1 MNHKL
6 LKQPLTFPPKEGPW
20 AYFKALEIEGARC
33 FGPRQTLDLT
43 NPEEPAQPA
52 RWTVIL
58 GENGTGKT
66 TLLQALV
73 GMTLVEMPE
82 LPGAPYDTMILLDA
96 SSQFRD
102 WGWRADNI
110 SKSGERFA
118 LFARS
123 SLAQASGQVN
133 EVDFSTEHAVGS
145 RSYPPK
151 GRLSELGFIFHLCFA
166 YGAHRKINEIR
177 TSNEYEATEG
187 YETLFS
193 ETVGLTDPAELI
205 AQTYLVSKLGNGDE
219 QAQRERAEAK
229 LERLKDALVRVL
241 PDVNSITIEVREN
254 RPAVLFHTD
263 YGSVRS
269 SQLSSGYR
277 AMAAWVGDLVGRMFD
292 AYPDREDPLAAPAIV
307 LVDEFDLHMHP
318 KWQRDAI
325 AYLTERFPAVQFIVT
340 AHSPLVVQ
348 SAPNANIVLL
358 EKKGDHVV
366 IENDPVNVSTW
377 RVDQILTSE
386 LFGLSSARRQ
396 DVQDLLDERSELL
409 AKAELTEEEKQ
420 RVEQLGEVASLVPHA
435 DTAAEIKAGTRM
447 DRLIDE
453 LEDLVK
459 ASKG

>member
-1 MNHKL
+1 MTHDL
-6 LKQPLTFPPKEGPW
+6 LKQAIDFPPAEGPW
-20 AYFKALEIEGARC
+20 AYFKSLEIEGARC

-43 NPEEPAQPA
+43 APDAPEQPA
-52 RWTVIL
+52 RWTIIL

-73 GMTLVEMPE
+73 GMSIVRVFSFREAAFVPSVRFASPSLNSEVAWRPESAARDLHAYKLRAVVSFPLGKGMGDVGYGLERHANVTKAALIELGDGGE
-82 LPGAPYDTMILLDA
+82 LP
-96 SSQFRD
+96 S
-102 WGWRADNI
+102 
-110 SKSGERFA
+110 
-118 LFARS
+118 
-123 SLAQASGQVN
+123 V
-133 EVDFSTEHAVGS
+133 
-145 RSYPPK
+145 
-151 GRLSELGFIFHLCFA
+151 FA

-219 QAQRERAEAK
+219 ALQRERAEAK
-229 LERLKDALVRVL
+229 LEQLKASLIRVL
-241 PDVNSITIEVREN
+241 PDVHDVTIEVREN

-263 YGSVRS
+263 YGKVRS

-292 AYPDREDPLAAPAIV
+292 AYPDREDPLSGPAIV

-325 AYLTERFPAVQFIVT
+325 AFLTKRFPAVQFIVT

-348 SAPNANIVLL
+348 SAPNANVVVL
-358 EKKGDHVV
+358 EKEGDHVV

-396 DVQDLLDERSELL
+396 DVQDLLDERAELL
-409 AKAELTEEEKQ
+409 AKPDLSDHDKARIQE
-420 RVEQLGEVASLVPHA
+420 LGEVASVVPHV
-435 DTAAEIKAGTRM
+435 DTAAEIGSSTRM

-453 LEDLVK
+453 LEALVK
-459 ASKG
+459 ASEG

>member
-1 MNHKL
+1 MTHDL
-6 LKQPLTFPPKEGPW
+6 LKQAIDFPPAEGPW
-20 AYFKALEIEGARC
+20 AYFKSLEIEGARC
-33 FGPRQTLDLT
+33 FGLRQTLDLT
-43 NPEEPAQPA
+43 APDAPEQPA
-52 RWTVIL
+52 RWTIIL

-73 GMTLVEMPE
+73 GMRPLV
-82 LPGAPYDTMILLDA
+82 
-96 SSQFRD
+96 
-102 WGWRADNI
+102 
-110 SKSGERFA
+110 
-118 LFARS
+118 
-123 SLAQASGQVN
+123 
-133 EVDFSTEHAVGS
+133 
-145 RSYPPK
+145 RSYVNDNKSDTGWTVRPWVELDYQSIARQSAEVRFVAHYLFQK
-151 GRLSELGFIFHLCFA
+151 KAEGQTQRLKVWANMRDSNPIASAWREPNSADMFQSVIFA

-219 QAQRERAEAK
+219 ALQRERAEAK
-229 LERLKDALVRVL
+229 LEQLKASLIRVL
-241 PDVNSITIEVREN
+241 PDVHDVTIEVREN

-263 YGSVRS
+263 YGKVRS

-292 AYPDREDPLAAPAIV
+292 TYPDRDDPLSGPAIV

-325 AYLTERFPAVQFIVT
+325 AFLTERFPAVQFIVT

-348 SAPNANIVLL
+348 SAPNANVVVL
-358 EKKGDHVV
+358 EKEGDHVV

-396 DVQDLLDERSELL
+396 DVQDLLDERAELL
-409 AKAELTEEEKQ
+409 AKPDLSDHDKARIQE
-420 RVEQLGEVASLVPHA
+420 LGEVASVVPHV
-435 DTAAEIKAGTRM
+435 DTAAEIESSTRM

-453 LEDLVK
+453 LEALVK
-459 ASKG
+459 ASEG

>member
-6 LKQPLTFPPKEGPW
+6 LKQPAAFPPKDGPW
-20 AYFKALEIEGARC
+20 AYFKSLEIEGARC

-43 NPEEPAQPA
+43 NPEDPAQPA

-66 TLLQALV
+66 TLLECLLLMSPKTKQGKNSLILDSAYKGPAGYVRDQAHEVKLLTRLTQRSTLLRVEDVEVDSVLV
-73 GMTLVEMPE
+73 QNKSVPK
-82 LPGAPYDTMILLDA
+82 GASAANI
-96 SSQFRD
+96 RI
-102 WGWRADNI
+102 WGYEP
-110 SKSGERFA
+110 KQVQ
-118 LFARS
+118 FAR
-123 SLAQASGQVN
+123 
-133 EVDFSTEHAVGS
+133 
-145 RSYPPK
+145 YC
-151 GRLSELGFIFHLCFA
+151 IFA

-177 TSNEYEATEG
+177 TSGEYEATEG

-229 LERLKDALVRVL
+229 LARLKDALGRVL
-241 PDVNSITIEVREN
+241 PDVNDITIEVRES
-254 RPAVLFHTD
+254 RPVVLFHTD

-292 AYPDREDPLAAPAIV
+292 AYPDHEDPLAAPAIV

-325 AYLTERFPAVQFIVT
+325 AFLTERFPAVQFIVT

-366 IENDPVNVSTW
+366 IENEPVNVATW

-396 DVQDLLDERSELL
+396 DVQDVLDERASLL
-409 AKAELTEEEKQ
+409 AKAELTDEERQ
-420 RVEQLGEVASLVPHA
+420 RIAQLGEVAAVVPHA
-435 DTAAEIKAGTRM
+435 DTAAEIQAGTRM

-453 LEDLVK
+453 LEELVK

>member
-6 LKQPLTFPPKEGPW
+6 LKQPAAFPPKDGPW
-20 AYFKALEIEGARC
+20 AYFKSLEIEGARC

-43 NPEEPAQPA
+43 NPEDPAQPA

-73 GMTLVEMPE
+73 GMMPSLVKKEARLTTLFDVDAHVRDLGWTAQHSAKDQVDFE
-82 LPGAPYDTMILLDA
+82 LSTRSLFRVFDTTNSYA
-96 SSQFRD
+96 FSFKHN
-102 WGWRADNI
+102 AV
-110 SKSGERFA
+110 
-118 LFARS
+118 
-123 SLAQASGQVN
+123 SGQYAKGQRDV
-133 EVDFSTEHAVGS
+133 VMDKVPS
-145 RSYPPK
+145 R
-151 GRLSELGFIFHLCFA
+151 CFA

-177 TSNEYEATEG
+177 TSGEYEATEG

-229 LERLKDALVRVL
+229 LARLKDALVRVL
-241 PDVNSITIEVREN
+241 PDVNDITIEVRES
-254 RPAVLFHTD
+254 RPVVLFHTD

-292 AYPDREDPLAAPAIV
+292 AYPEHEDPLAAPAIV

-325 AYLTERFPAVQFIVT
+325 AFLTERFPAVQFIVT

-366 IENDPVNVSTW
+366 IENEPVNVATW

-396 DVQDLLDERSELL
+396 DVQDVLDERASLL
-409 AKAELTEEEKQ
+409 AKAEITDEERQ
-420 RVEQLGEVASLVPHA
+420 RIAQLGEVAAVVPHA
-435 DTAAEIKAGTRM
+435 DTAAEIQAGTRM

-453 LEDLVK
+453 LEELVK

>member
-6 LKQPLTFPPKEGPW
+6 LKQPAAFPPKDGPW
-20 AYFKALEIEGARC
+20 AYFKSLEIEGARC

-43 NPEEPAQPA
+43 NPEDPAQPA

-73 GMTLVEMPE
+73 GMMPALRKADDGAHIKE
-82 LPGAPYDTMILLDA
+82 PGWLARPWVHFDTGVIAERSAHACFVASFKLNTGFRSVDSQITMSAEIFGSVSVGPAMATDFVQVSQDAFLP
-96 SSQFRD
+96 R
-102 WGWRADNI
+102 
-110 SKSGERFA
+110 
-118 LFARS
+118 
-123 SLAQASGQVN
+123 V
-133 EVDFSTEHAVGS
+133 
-145 RSYPPK
+145 
-151 GRLSELGFIFHLCFA
+151 FA

-177 TSNEYEATEG
+177 TSGEYEATEG

-229 LERLKDALVRVL
+229 LARLKDALVRVL
-241 PDVNSITIEVREN
+241 PDVNDITIEVRES
-254 RPAVLFHTD
+254 RPVVLFHTD

-292 AYPDREDPLAAPAIV
+292 AYPDHEDPLAAPAIV

-325 AYLTERFPAVQFIVT
+325 AFLTERFPAVQFIVT

-366 IENDPVNVSTW
+366 IENEPVNVATW

-396 DVQDLLDERSELL
+396 DVQDVLDERASLL
-409 AKAELTEEEKQ
+409 AKAELTDEERQ
-420 RVEQLGEVASLVPHA
+420 RIAQLGEVAAVVPHA
-435 DTAAEIKAGTRM
+435 DTAAEIQAGTRM

-453 LEDLVK
+453 LEELVK